1 MNNIIKRV
9 WNQNRMVNIED
20 LSGAAFQAESGGHTF
35 AISGVDDTG
44 AAVALSGTVAGVFR
58 RPDNA
63 DIALTG
69 ASTGGVASVTLTD
82 DCYAVPGRF
91 YLTIFV
97 TSGGQKTAVYAAV
110 GTVASTNGGA
120 VAGDTPQDVVDL
132 INAIEAAVA
141 TIPEDYTDLEKATD
155 DLENRNN
162 FKFSIYASHETK
174 TNNGVRYEYVSGD
187 RWSVT
192 RLNSSENTSR
202 LWVFDEET
210 FVHLKAGK
218 KYKVDFSSSNSN
230 ISLVAYKY
238 VGATVRTVPIIDG
251 VVTIP
256 NDATGF
262 GFRIDTTSSFTGS
275 ATFDFAVYNISE
287 LTDLDRQVREV
298 NAVDYLLLSDKGQTV
313 DGGITYSRADNV
325 YTITGNHGNSLWF
338 DYLYNHDNVIPDWWV
353 PGNRVYVQFDAI
365 GSYGGALLQIYK
377 YVGTALTLLFGTD
390 HSTYYT
396 IPSDFSGDG
405 LLIRIRVAA
414 NRTVNFKARVG
425 FLNTMPNDELAKT
438 TLKRSFDHVV
448 AFFGD
453 SITFGRDGD
462 GSSSDIVDD
471 TIPKTVARSLAA
483 DIVNYGVSG
492 MGFISNASSPTN
504 AYGKITSTD
513 LTAFDTAIMCF
524 GVNDGFSPIGT
535 WDSSDE
541 NTCLGQFNK
550 IIAYLGAN
558 YPSIRIIVIAPFN
571 GRNVGTFP
579 KYWYGTVPSTA
590 YSRGAL
596 SNALKQACEYYN
608 IPYIEQKD
616 GPINCYSIQTLI
628 GTDGVHPNSKGYK
641 ALGAW
646 LSGEIARLIG

>member
-1 MNNIIKRV
+1 MADKTI
-9 WNQNRMVNIED
+9 NQLTQATGLTDSSLFVIEQN
-20 LSGAAFQAESGGHTF
+20 STAKQANWGMMKNYISPGVAAQYSTSATYNVGDYVIYNDSLYRCNT
-35 AISGVDDTG
+35 AITTG
-44 AAVALSGTVAGVFR
+44 EAWTAAHWTAAVLGNDVVELKSEVTNLEN
-58 RPDNA
+58 DNFFNFGLFA
-63 DIALTG
+63 Q
-69 ASTGGVASVTLTD
+69 STTKTNKDVTYTR
-82 DCYAVPGRF
+82 VSEKRW
-91 YLTIFV
+91 T
-97 TSGGQKTAVYAAV
+97 AV
-110 GTVASTNGGA
+110 GT
-120 VAGDTPQDVVDL
+120 
-132 INAIEAAVA
+132 
-141 TIPEDYTDLEKATD
+141 
-155 DLENRNN
+155 
-162 FKFSIYASHETK
+162 
-174 TNNGVRYEYVSGD
+174 
-187 RWSVT
+187 
-192 RLNSSENTSR
+192 SSATSR
-202 LWVFDEET
+202 YWIFEEET

-218 KYKVDFSSSNSN
+218 KYLVEFDSSDSN
-230 ISLVAYKY
+230 ITLATYKY
-238 VGATVRTVPIIDG
+238 VGSTLTAVPIVNGIL
-251 VVTIP
+251 TIP
-256 NDATGF
+256 SDATGF
-262 GFRIDTTSSFTGS
+262 MFRIDTASGKTVN
-275 ATFDFAVYNISE
+275 ATIDFAVYNVSE
-287 LTDLDRQVREV
+287 LTGLDRQVREV
-298 NAVDYLLLSDKGQTV
+298 NAVDYLLLSDKGQTTE
-313 DGGITYSRADNV
+313 GGITYSRADNV
-325 YTITGNHGNSLWF
+325 YTVTGNHGSSLWF
-338 DYLYNHDNVIPDWWV
+338 DYLYDNGNVIPDWWV

-377 YVGTALTLLFGTD
+377 YVGNALTLLFGTD

-438 TLKRSFDHVV
+438 TLKRSFEHVV

-453 SITFGRDGD
+453 SITLGRDGD

-483 DIVNYGVSG
+483 DVVNYGVSG

-504 AYGKITSTD
+504 AYDKISSTD

-541 NTCLGQFNK
+541 STCLGQFNK

-596 SNALKQACEYYN
+596 SDALKQACEYYN

-628 GTDGVHPNSKGYK
+628 GTDGVHPSSKGYK